1 MYKKIPLM
9 LISFLLAFTSM
20 GGFFGTASAAVSD
33 YVSVTKSVNPS
44 TITTEDEAEVT
55 LSIKGTPP
63 ANIVMPNDVILII
76 DKSGSMVNDNR
87 IAAAKSAAQG
97 FIDMMDMS
105 KHQVGI
111 VDYSSEDVT
120 KTFPLTTDKEAAKN
134 YISQITANGS
144 TATGYAID
152 QAIAL
157 LSNHRPDAQPVIVI
171 MTDGDATVGKDNIS
185 PYQYAINKA
194 QDAKDA
200 GIVFYTIALLGPN
213 EDPDKSGPNAL
224 LRQMATTDAHHHFV
238 LGSTGL
244 AEIYAA
250 IVKEIGIASAY
261 NVVVNDTVSPDFEI
275 VPDSYTN
282 NIPQPV
288 VSGNTLTWN
297 FLELKN
303 NDLVFKYKIRP
314 KDKNKWGTFPTSAT
328 SSVITYKDYAGA
340 NRSKAIPSVPLTV
353 KLPAPFITSIE
364 NDKGHPLGGE
374 TITING
380 GKFRP
385 NATVMMGN
393 YNVSNVQFV
402 NENQLVITALP
413 GKQGQITI
421 KVTNDDG
428 QFATGTYTYLAN
440 PEVTSYTPN
449 SGPYEGGT
457 LVYFYGNYF
466 LNGMKVKFGDNYS
479 TDVHFYNSGYATAI
493 TPPATVAGAVDITLE
508 NPDGTSLVIPGGFT
522 YAEKIIP
529 KLNISA
535 ISPST
540 GKMAGGE
547 VVYIDGEK
555 FDPSAKVY
563 FGSNEANINSY
574 YSDKRIRVLA
584 PASAISGPVDVTI
597 TNPDGETVTVAGG
610 YNYDTPP
617 ELPDPTITAIT
628 PNSGQLAGGELV
640 YIDGTGLQ
648 QGVKVF
654 VGTIEVPV
662 NRYYS
667 TSRIRV
673 LAPASQTV
681 GSVDVK
687 VVNPDNKEAT
697 VAGGYTYLAPPV
709 PNPPTITSVS
719 PNTGLATGGTLVY
732 IDGSDIQPGAT
743 IKFGSKSLAI
753 GNYYS
758 SSRIR
763 VTTPSSDGYLGSVD
777 VTLINPDGQEALLS
791 RAFTYEEAKP
801 TITGI
806 SPNNGALKGGELVYV
821 DGTNFDPAMTL
832 TVDGV
837 TVPINAYYS
846 NSRFRF
852 VAPARSTAG
861 TVPVV
866 ITVPT
871 GSSAST
877 SYTYNTPPVVPAPK
891 ITAITPAAGPLSG
904 GTIMYI
910 DGSGFAA
917 NSVVQIGTKQV
928 ALNRFYSAIRIRII
942 VPAGTT
948 LGPNDLKVINP
959 DGQESNIFVYEYK

>member
-1 MYKKIPLM
+1 MYKKIQIM
-9 LISFLLAFTSM
+9 LLSFLLALTGL
-20 GGFFGTASAAVSD
+20 GGFLGTASAAVSD
-33 YVSVTKSVNPS
+33 YVSVTKSVNPTS
-44 TITTEDEAEVT
+44 ITTEGEAEVT
-55 LSIKGTPP
+55 LNIKGTPP
-63 ANIVMPNDVILII
+63 ANVIMPNDVILII
-76 DKSGSMVNDNR
+76 DKSGSMLNDNR

-97 FIDMMDMS
+97 FIDLMDMS

-120 KTFPLTTDKEAAKN
+120 KTYPLTTDKEAAKN
-134 YISQITANGS
+134 YIGQITANGS

-152 QAIAL
+152 QAITL

-194 QDAKDA
+194 QEAKDA
-200 GIVFYTIALLGPN
+200 GIIFYTIALLGPN
-213 EDPDKSGPNAL
+213 DDPDNSGPNAL
-224 LRQMATTDAHHHFV
+224 LKQMATTDAHHHFV

-244 AEIYAA
+244 ADIYAA
-250 IVKEIGIASAY
+250 IVREIGVASAY
-261 NVVVNDTVSPDFEI
+261 NVVVSDNVSPDFEI
-275 VPDSYTN
+275 IPDSYNN
-282 NIPQPV
+282 NIPQPT

-314 KDKNKWGTFPTSAT
+314 KNQSKWGALPVSTTG
-328 SSVITYKDYAGA
+328 SVITYKDYAGA
-340 NRSKAIPSVPLTV
+340 SRSKAIPSVPLTV
-353 KLPAPFITSIE
+353 KLPAPFITSIVE
-364 NDKGHPLGGE
+364 DKGHPLGGE

-393 YNVSNVQFV
+393 YSVSNVQFV

-428 QFATGTYTYLAN
+428 QFATGEYTYLAN
-440 PEVTSYTPN
+440 PEVSSYTPN

-466 LNGMKVKFGDNYS
+466 LSGMKVKFGDNYS
-479 TDVHFYNSGYATAI
+479 TNVRFYNVGYATAI
-493 TPPATVAGAVDITLE
+493 TPPATVSGNVDITLE
-508 NPDGTSLVIPGGFT
+508 NPDGTKLVIPGGFT
-522 YAEKIIP
+522 YADKIVP
-529 KLNISA
+529 KLTITS
-535 ISPST
+535 ISPNI

-547 VVYIDGEK
+547 IIYIDGEK
-555 FDPSAKVY
+555 FDPSAKIY
-563 FGSNEANINSY
+563 FGSNEANINAY
-574 YSDKRIRVLA
+574 YSDKRIRVFA
-584 PASAISGPVDVTI
+584 PASTISGVVDVKV
-597 TNPDGETVTVAGG
+597 TNPDGETFTVAGG
-610 YNYDTPP
+610 YTYEAPP
-617 ELPDPTITAIT
+617 ALPDPTIIAIT
-628 PNSGQLAGGELV
+628 PNSGQLAGGELI

-648 QGVKVF
+648 QGVKVYF
-654 VGTIEVPV
+654 GNKEIPV
-662 NRYYS
+662 NKYYS
-667 TSRIRV
+667 ASRIRV
-673 LAPASQTV
+673 LAPSSQTP

-687 VVNPDNKEAT
+687 VINPDNKEAE

-709 PNPPTITSVS
+709 PNPPAITSVS
-719 PNTGLATGGTLVY
+719 PNAGLATGGTLVY

-743 IKFGSKSLAI
+743 VKFGEKSVAI
-753 GNYYS
+753 SNYYN

-777 VTLINPDGQEALLS
+777 VTLINPDGQESVLS
-791 RAFTYEEAKP
+791 SAFTYEEAKP
-801 TITGI
+801 TIIGI

-821 DGTNFDPAMTL
+821 DGTNFDPSMTL

-837 TVPINAYYS
+837 EVPINVYY
-846 NSRFRF
+846 NNTRFRF

-877 SYTYNTPPVVPAPK
+877 SYTYNAPPVVPAPK

-904 GTIMYI
+904 GTIVYI
-910 DGSGFAA
+910 DGSGFDA

-959 DGQESNIFVYEYK
+959 DGQESNSLVYEYK